1 MMISEGAEGEAPVVL
16 VGVEVGVEVEVGGEM
31 RVEVMEEEEVEADR
45 MEGNSS
51 GRILIGKGNA
61 TLQYV

>member
-1 MMISEGAEGEAPVVL
+1 MISEGAEGEAPVVL
-16 VGVEVGVEVEVGGEM
+16 VGVEVVVEV
-31 RVEVMEEEEVEADR
+31 EVEADR